1 MFAHRITAIAAMTLL
16 GVSLTLTACADGPA
30 SLADAPAPK
39 GDGRISDAR
48 GISPFDTGHPAI
60 RNLDQDLLRAVRK
73 AADKA
78 RRQGVEMFV
87 TSGWR
92 SVEYQRSLQERAVA
106 RYGSREQ
113 AERFVLSPEKSA
125 HVRGEAVDI
134 GPTDADDWL
143 IRNGAE
149 FGLCQIYANE
159 MWHFELA
166 TRPGGECPPPKPD
179 ASAAH

>member
-1 MFAHRITAIAAMTLL
+1 MITAALL
-16 GVSLTLTACADGPA
+16 GTSPTLTACADA
-30 SLADAPAPK
+30 SAPLASQPSSED
-39 GDGRISDAR
+39 DGRISGAR

-60 RNLDQDLLRAVRK
+60 RHLDQNLLRAVRK
-73 AADKA
+73 AAEKA
-78 RRQGVEMFV
+78 RGQGVEMFV

-113 AERFVLSPEKSA
+113 AERFVLPPEKSA
-125 HVRGEAVDI
+125 HVRGGAVDI
-134 GPTDADDWL
+134 GPADADDWL

-149 FGLCQIYANE
+149 FGLCRTYANE
-159 MWHFELA
+159 RWHFELA

-179 ASAAH
+179 AGATH

>member
-1 MFAHRITAIAAMTLL
+1 MITSALL
-16 GVSLTLTACADGPA
+16 ATSLTLAACT
-30 SLADAPAPK
+30 DAPAPLDARPSPK
-39 GDGRISDAR
+39 EDGRISDAR
-48 GISPFDTGHPAI
+48 GISPFDTRHPAI
-60 RNLDQDLLRAVRK
+60 RHLDADLLRGVRK

-149 FGLCQIYANE
+149 FGLCQTYANE

-166 TRPGGECPPPKPD
+166 TRPGGECPPPKSD
-179 ASAAH
+179 ATAAH